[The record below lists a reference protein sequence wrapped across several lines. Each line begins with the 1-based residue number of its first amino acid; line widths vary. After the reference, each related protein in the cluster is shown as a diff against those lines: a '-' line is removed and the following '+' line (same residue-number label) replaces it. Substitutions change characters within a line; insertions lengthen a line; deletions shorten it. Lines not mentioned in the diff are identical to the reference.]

1 MTPRSGATRIFEM
14 ENMILAE
21 ALGSTQNLEVVGLV
35 ALHLRFDDVPLSSVL
50 EGGPRKRSQGAVIS
64 GPCSL

>member
-1 MTPRSGATRIFEM
+1 M
-14 ENMILAE
+14 ENIILAD

-35 ALHLRFDDVPLSSVL
+35 ALHLRFDDVPLGSVL
-50 EGGPRKRSQGAVIS
+50 EGGPKKRSQGAVIS